1 MFKFHSIFNNPE
13 LNLSNHLIAIY
24 KIFYEKLKGFVLYVQ
39 QNNSFIHNELSVK
52 YLDLLQALKECTDLL
67 KIFNVF
73 KNETSKDFLERLKI
87 ASSGK
92 TIQNYD
98 ISTSDRNYLFELLI
112 NAYFKK
118 SGFNVCFNNKAD
130 VIATKGEFTII
141 GECKK
146 VTSEDKLEANINKAG
161 KQLAKNLI
169 SEISNSYGLIFV
181 DISNC
186 LFKKENLSKDFY
198 VDGFHG
204 VNYLE
209 QSFQNFINNYKRII
223 EELNNK
229 YQSVSLGI
237 CFFATITL
245 PTIDSSINYTT
256 KIHII
261 TAENILDED
270 FLFIKKELASFEGL
284 FFDIY

>member
-1 MFKFHSIFNNPE
+1 
-13 LNLSNHLIAIY
+13 
-24 KIFYEKLKGFVLYVQ
+24 
-39 QNNSFIHNELSVK
+39 
-52 YLDLLQALKECTDLL
+52 
-67 KIFNVF
+67 
-73 KNETSKDFLERLKI
+73 
-87 ASSGK
+87 
-92 TIQNYD
+92 
-98 ISTSDRNYLFELLI
+98 
-112 NAYFKK
+112 
-118 SGFNVCFNNKAD
+118 
-130 VIATKGEFTII
+130 
-141 GECKK
+141 
-146 VTSEDKLEANINKAG
+146 
-161 KQLAKNLI
+161 
-169 SEISNSYGLIFV
+169 
-181 DISNC
+181 
-186 LFKKENLSKDFY
+186 
-198 VDGFHG
+198 